1 MHPECF
7 VLLVSLITYMVRLD
21 CQSYGNV
28 RQPSQISA
36 FGVVVLILT
45 TLNLGSE
52 GRAIRQSRP
61 VTCTLDKTKTFIRK
75 DFVGSSLGTR
85 LKRFFVSLLQSY
97 LRLECLVLKHLV
109 LLWIEQLCGVWVHT
123 LCGKLKCNQ
132 KIFFKCILLQFH
144 IAVKCMNIRT

>member
-1 MHPECF
+1 MLFNVFHLSQMKLCLIYKQQTGQSIRVSNIRIRSKPRSFNPFKSKGLMHPECF
-7 VLLVSLITYMVRLD
+7 MLLVSLITYMVRLD

-61 VTCTLDKTKTFIRK
+61 MTCTLDKTKTFIRK
-75 DFVGSSLGTR
+75 GFVGSSLGTC
-85 LKRFFVSLLQSY
+85 LKRFFVSLLCSY
-97 LRLECLVLKHLV
+97 LRNVSS
-109 LLWIEQLCGVWVHT
+109 
-123 LCGKLKCNQ
+123 
-132 KIFFKCILLQFH
+132 
-144 IAVKCMNIRT
+144 